1 MYCRRYWNS
10 PHRIV
15 NDTAGHLEECLLKRK
30 LSSLEILH
38 FGLQGR
44 PSGGEGDKRYCSK
57 GFNQIIREKEKCW
70 SLFPLEPSPGLG
82 RAIPP
87 STSSTS
93 PTLSTIYSS
102 RRPAWDGDG
111 GWTELLLLIS
121 LYYYPFL
128 LILIL
133 LILKICSFSPFLLTS
148 LTWRWRSPS
157 SSSPWSPR
165 DPCSTTVRRRLWKFL
180 SISFCQKWLSLNFCQ
195 IENRKQ
201 LTLPHPLPWLLQLL
215 KRITETP
222 IIGPLLGLGVPQ
234 QSLTPRYL

>member
-1 MYCRRYWNS
+1 MS
-10 PHRIV
+10 
-15 NDTAGHLEECLLKRK
+15 LEEEALQFGNPALWSSREGIWRRRGQEVLLEWFQ
-30 LSSLEILH
+30 SNY
-38 FGLQGR
+38 Q
-44 PSGGEGDKRYCSK
+44 
-57 GFNQIIREKEKCW
+57 RERQKCW

-121 LYYYPFL
+121 WYYYPFPPHPDPDLNKML
-128 LILIL
+128 L
-133 LILKICSFSPFLLTS
+133 FTNLLTS

-165 DPCSTTVRRRLWKFL
+165 DPCSTTVRRRLWKF
-180 SISFCQKWLSLNFCQ
+180 F
-195 IENRKQ
+195 
-201 LTLPHPLPWLLQLL
+201 
-215 KRITETP
+215 
-222 IIGPLLGLGVPQ
+222 
-234 QSLTPRYL
+234 